1 MKRKLS
7 LAFLALVWC
16 AVAAPAVAA
25 DLPLP
30 VKAPLLPPYD
40 AWNGWYV
47 GGNVGGSFGQARDKS
62 TFGPAA
68 NTFSSTTTNLNGVV
82 GGAQF
87 GYNWHV
93 NPVWLLGFEADIH
106 GTGERGTATSS
117 LARTI
122 SVFIPGIGVIP
133 LTQTGRLSDAEKL
146 PWFGTVRGRV
156 GWTPTPTWLVY
167 VTGGLAYGEIFSDPT
182 LAVGAGGVSVANR
195 FNTVRAGWTA
205 GGGGEVFVAPNWTVF
220 VEYLYVDFG
229 SFSNTFN
236 SLGFFGPTMTLNTH
250 VTDNVVL
257 AGFNY
262 HFPPR

>member
-1 MKRKLS
+1 MQKKLS
-7 LAFLALVWC
+7 LGVLALCLC
-16 AVAAPAVAA
+16 AFAAPAAAA

-40 AWNGWYV
+40 PWNGWYV
-47 GGNVGGSFGQARDKS
+47 GANIGGSFGQARDNS
-62 TFGPAA
+62 TFGQNHIA
-68 NTFSSTTTNLNGVV
+68 FSSTTANLNGVV

-93 NPVWLLGFEADIH
+93 SPVWLLGFEANIE

-117 LARTI
+117 LARAFQGFF
-122 SVFIPGIGVIP
+122 VAAPP
-133 LTQTGRLSDAEKL
+133 PPQTGTLKDVEKL
-146 PWFGTVRGRV
+146 PWFGTLRGRI
-156 GWTPTPTWLVY
+156 GWTPTPTWLIY
-167 VTGGLAYGEIFSDPT
+167 ATGGLAFGEIFTDPT
-182 LAVGAGGVSVANR
+182 FTVGAVSVANR
-195 FNTVRAGWTA
+195 FNTTRAGWTV

-229 SFSNTFN
+229 TFSNTFN
-236 SLGFFGPTMTLNTH
+236 SLGLFGPTMTLNTH
-250 VTDNVVL
+250 VTDNIVL